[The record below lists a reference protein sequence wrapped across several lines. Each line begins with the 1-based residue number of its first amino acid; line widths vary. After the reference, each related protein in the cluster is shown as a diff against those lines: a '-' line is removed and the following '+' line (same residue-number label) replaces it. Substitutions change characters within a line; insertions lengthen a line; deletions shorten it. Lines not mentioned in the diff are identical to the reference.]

1 MGLFSCSGSTA
12 AVVESPSTVGDGPG
26 EARVGM
32 MATGARW
39 VDTPGVGSVLVGD
52 LRQAAFDGSEVVSC
66 GRGTLEL
73 GREH

>member
-1 MGLFSCSGSTA
+1 
-12 AVVESPSTVGDGPG
+12 
-26 EARVGM
+26 M